1 MSDDAVKTCQ
11 HNGCTSEYREADN
24 NETSCRHHPG
34 QPVFH
39 EGLKGWSCCKKRVTD
54 FSDFLSLPGCTWS
67 THSDEKRVVVPLE
80 TAPKP
85 SEPLTGPTSS
95 SGGVEKY
102 GHARSAA
109 FKESG
114 SNSVA
119 PIEAVE
125 ERDPLEEPDAAD
137 AVIKVGA
144 DCLHRGCSATYVD
157 ESSRSAECLYH
168 PGRPVF
174 HDMSKGWSCCRR
186 KVLEFD
192 DFLKLEGC
200 TSGRHK
206 FVPPPRP
213 AVEVIEFRYDF
224 FQSVPKVTVSVYCK
238 NADKTATR
246 VEFRS
251 DSITWHI
258 VGPDGQIADKTLQ
271 LAERIK
277 ASECSFAVLSTKVE
291 LRLVKEEAVQWTT
304 LERQ

>member
-1 MSDDAVKTCQ
+1 
-11 HNGCTSEYREADN
+11 
-24 NETSCRHHPG
+24 
-34 QPVFH
+34 
-39 EGLKGWSCCKKRVTD
+39 VTD
-54 FSDFLSLPGCTWS
+54 FSDFLTIPGCTWS

-85 SEPLTGPTSS
+85 SVPLAGPTSS
-95 SGGVEKY
+95 SDGVEKY

-109 FKESG
+109 FKENAAASAAAAAAAIA
-114 SNSVA
+114 VA
-119 PIEAVE
+119 PMDAVE
-125 ERDPLEEPDAAD
+125 ERDPLDEPDADD
-137 AVIKVGA
+137 AVIAVDA
-144 DCLHRGCSATYVD
+144 PCLHRGCNASYVD
-157 ESSRSAECLYH
+157 ANSRQAECFYH

-192 DFLKLEGC
+192 DFLKIEGC

-213 AVEVIEFRYDF
+213 AVAVVEFRYDF

-238 NADKTATR
+238 NADKQETR
-246 VEFRS
+246 VEFRA
-251 DSITWHI
+251 DSITWHV

-277 ASECSFAVLSTKVE
+277 PSECSFAVLSTKVE
-291 LRLVKEEAVQWTT
+291 LRLVKEEGVQWTT

>member
-1 MSDDAVKTCQ
+1 MSDDLKTCQ
-11 HNGCTSEYREADN
+11 RNGCTTEYREADN

-54 FSDFLSLPGCTWS
+54 FSDFLTIPGCTWS

-85 SEPLTGPTSS
+85 SVPLAGPTSS
-95 SGGVEKY
+95 SDGVEKY

-109 FKESG
+109 FKE
-114 SNSVA
+114 NAAATAVA
-119 PIEAVE
+119 PIETVE
-125 ERDPLEEPDAAD
+125 ERDPLDEPDAAD
-137 AVIKVGA
+137 AVIAA
-144 DCLHRGCSATYVD
+144 DAPCLHRGCNAHYVD
-157 ESSRSAECLYH
+157 ASSRVAECFYH

-192 DFLKLEGC
+192 DFLKIEGC
-200 TSGRHK
+200 TSGLHK

-213 AVEVIEFRYDF
+213 AVEVVEFRYDF

-238 NADKTATR
+238 NADKKETR
-246 VEFRS
+246 VEFRA
-251 DSITWHI
+251 DSITWHV
-258 VGPDGQIADKTLQ
+258 VGPDGQVADKTLQ

-277 ASECSFAVLSTKVE
+277 PSECSFAVLSTKVE
-291 LRLVKEEAVQWTT
+291 LRLVKEEGVQWTT